1 MNSTYLH
8 LLLNHFPII
17 GTLVGSGLLLWG
29 IIKKQAQTQSIAA
42 GILFLMAVIALPV
55 YLSGEPAEET
65 VENLPGISEAMM
77 ELHEESANLAIWIMG
92 ITGFLSLVAIILHR
106 QKNTLSGKAY
116 LIAFLL
122 SVVTFGAMV
131 RTGYY
136 GGRIRHSEIR
146 DLNAVNSAD
155 QKSGEE
161 SGEKDDDD

>member
-17 GTLVGSGLLLWG
+17 GTLLGSGLFLWG
-29 IIKKQAQTQSIAA
+29 IIKKQSQTQSIAA
-42 GILFLMAVIALPV
+42 GVLFLMAVIALPV

-92 ITGFLSLVAIILHR
+92 IPGIVSMVAIILHR
-106 QKNTLSGKAY
+106 QKHTFSGKAY
-116 LIAFLL
+116 LLAFLL

-146 DLNAVNSAD
+146 DVNAVKTVNE
-155 QKSGEE
+155 QGGE
-161 SGEKDDDD
+161 SGEKDDD

>member
-17 GTLVGSGLLLWG
+17 GTLMGSGLLLWG
-29 IIKKQAQTQSIAA
+29 IIKKQTQTQSIAA
-42 GILFLMAVIALPV
+42 GILFLMAIIALPV

-65 VENLPGISEAMM
+65 VENLPGISETMM

-92 ITGFLSLVAIILHR
+92 ITGIISIVAIILHR
-106 QKNTLSGKAY
+106 QKHAFSGKAY
-116 LIAFLL
+116 LLSFIL

-146 DLNAVNSAD
+146 DVNAVNTVNEKA
-155 QKSGEE
+155 GGE
-161 SGEKDDDD
+161 SGEKDDD

>member
-17 GTLVGSGLLLWG
+17 GTLMGSGLLLWG

-42 GILFLMAVIALPV
+42 GILFLMAIIALPV

-92 ITGFLSLVAIILHR
+92 ITGILSLVAIILHR
-106 QKNTLSGKAY
+106 QKHAFSGKAY
-116 LIAFLL
+116 LLAFIL

-146 DLNAVNSAD
+146 DINAVIPVNEN
-155 QKSGEE
+155 GGGE
-161 SGEKDDDD
+161 SGEKDDD

>member
-17 GTLVGSGLLLWG
+17 GTLMGSGLLLWG
-29 IIKKQAQTQSIAA
+29 IIKKQAQTQSVAA
-42 GILFLMAVIALPV
+42 GILFLMAIIALPV

-65 VENLPGISEAMM
+65 VENLPGISETMM

-92 ITGFLSLVAIILHR
+92 ITGIISLVAIILHR
-106 QKNTLSGKAY
+106 QKHAFSGKAY
-116 LIAFLL
+116 LLAFIL

-131 RTGYY
+131 QTGYY

-146 DLNAVNSAD
+146 DVNAVNTVNEKA
-155 QKSGEE
+155 GGE
-161 SGEKDDDD
+161 SGEKDDD

>member
-17 GTLVGSGLLLWG
+17 GTLMGSGLLLWG
-29 IIKKQAQTQSIAA
+29 IIKKQTQTQSIAA
-42 GILFLMAVIALPV
+42 GILFLMAIIALPV
-55 YLSGEPAEET
+55 YLSGEPAEEA
-65 VENLPGISEAMM
+65 VENLPGISETMM

-92 ITGFLSLVAIILHR
+92 ITGLISLVAIILQR
-106 QKNTLSGKAY
+106 QKHAFSGKAY
-116 LIAFLL
+116 LLAFIL

-146 DLNAVNSAD
+146 DVNAVNTVNEKA
-155 QKSGEE
+155 GGE
-161 SGEKDDDD
+161 SGEQDDD

>member
-17 GTLVGSGLLLWG
+17 GTLMGSSLLLWG

-42 GILFLMAVIALPV
+42 GILFLMAIIALPV

-92 ITGFLSLVAIILHR
+92 ITGILSLAAIILHR
-106 QKNTLSGKAY
+106 QKHAFSGKAY
-116 LIAFLL
+116 LLAFIL

-146 DLNAVNSAD
+146 DVNAVIPVNE
-155 QKSGEE
+155 KGGGE
-161 SGEKDDDD
+161 SGEKDDD

>member
-17 GTLVGSGLLLWG
+17 GTLMGSGLLLWG
-29 IIKKQAQTQSIAA
+29 IIKKQTQTQSIAA
-42 GILFLMAVIALPV
+42 GILFLMAIIALPV

-65 VENLPGISEAMM
+65 VENLPGISETMM

-92 ITGFLSLVAIILHR
+92 ITGIISLVAIILQR
-106 QKNTLSGKAY
+106 QKHAFSGKAY
-116 LIAFLL
+116 LLAFIL

-146 DLNAVNSAD
+146 DVNAVNTVNEKA
-155 QKSGEE
+155 GGE
-161 SGEKDDDD
+161 SGEKDDD

>member
-29 IIKKQAQTQSIAA
+29 IIKKQTQTQSIAA
-42 GILFLMAVIALPV
+42 GVLFLMAVIALPV
-55 YLSGEPAEET
+55 YLTGEPAEET
-65 VENLPGISEAMM
+65 VENLPGISETMM

-92 ITGFLSLVAIILHR
+92 ITGIISLVAIILHR
-106 QKNTLSGKAY
+106 QKQAFSGKAY
-116 LIAFLL
+116 LLAFIL

-146 DLNAVNSAD
+146 DINAVNSVNEKGGA
-155 QKSGEE
+155 E
-161 SGEKDDDD
+161 SGEKDDD

>member
-17 GTLVGSGLLLWG
+17 GTLMGSGLLLWG
-29 IIKKQAQTQSIAA
+29 IIKKQAQTQSVAA
-42 GILFLMAVIALPV
+42 GILFLMAIIALPV

-65 VENLPGISEAMM
+65 VENLPGISETMM

-92 ITGFLSLVAIILHR
+92 ITGIISLVAIILHR
-106 QKNTLSGKAY
+106 QKQAISGKAY
-116 LIAFLL
+116 LLAFIL

-146 DLNAVNSAD
+146 DVNAVNTVNEKA
-155 QKSGEE
+155 GGE
-161 SGEKDDDD
+161 SGEKDDD

>member
-1 MNSTYLH
+1 MNSTYVH

-29 IIKKQAQTQSIAA
+29 MIKKQAQTQSIAA
-42 GILFLMAVIALPV
+42 GVLFLMAIIALPV
-55 YLSGEPAEET
+55 YLTGEPAEEN
-65 VENLPGISEAMM
+65 VENLPGISETMM

-92 ITGFLSLVAIILHR
+92 ITGIVSLVAIMLHR
-106 QKNTLSGKAY
+106 QKHAFSGKAY
-116 LIAFLL
+116 LLAFLL

-131 RTGYY
+131 RTGYD

-146 DLNAVNSAD
+146 DLNAAGSVNENGGA
-155 QKSGEE
+155 E

>member
-29 IIKKQAQTQSIAA
+29 ILKKQTQTQSIAA
-42 GILFLMAVIALPV
+42 GLLFLMAVIALPV

-65 VENLPGISEAMM
+65 VENLPGISETMM

-92 ITGFLSLVAIILHR
+92 ITGIISLAAIMLHR
-106 QKNTLSGKAY
+106 QKHAFSGKVY
-116 LIAFLL
+116 LLAFLL

-146 DLNAVNSAD
+146 DVNAANSVNEKGGA
-155 QKSGEE
+155 E

>member
-1 MNSTYLH
+1 MNSTYIH
-8 LLLNHFPII
+8 LLLNHFPIV

-42 GILFLMAVIALPV
+42 VVLFLMAVIALPV
-55 YLSGEPAEET
+55 YLTGEPAEET

-92 ITGFLSLVAIILHR
+92 ITGIASLIAILLHR
-106 QKNTLSGKAY
+106 QNNKFSGKAY

-122 SVVTFGAMV
+122 SVLTFGAMA

-146 DLNAVNSAD
+146 DVNAGNTVNEKA
-155 QKSGEE
+155 GGE
-161 SGEKDDDD
+161 SGEKDDD